1 MRAGQLKTSRGA
13 IPDPQVRSAEQVAQN
28 YNMHP
33 AVWRFL
39 LPRQASGPVVLAN
52 LDDVTTRNLLR
63 SYPAA
68 LVLGRPV
75 ADLDGVARAA
85 MWDGERSPLRP
96 GTVALLVCDD
106 RDGLCAKALAPA
118 LADDGECVAI
128 VRSARPYHFALFPT
142 PEQLRAVIGK
152 GWPLTYDGSPRRWL
166 GYWLATTRIWRYL
179 SRSGLALRWPNN
191 SVVDAVLDQVGAT
204 LGGRTHLRGLIVGRG
219 LGQFT
224 LRVRCESREL
234 AVRVAVTPGS
244 ARRLSNHQRVVAELS
259 DRLGP
264 ASNSFAFPDVVA
276 AGNADGIS
284 WAAERWVKRRV
295 IRASRSWRPSGS
307 GWDALRAIAS
317 ELASVAGTGRT
328 DTDWP
333 SSWAVGLDAVAP
345 GLVEEILTALA
356 PIGAANMATAW
367 CHGDL
372 WPGNVFLRKPP
383 LPPVVIDWE
392 RARPDAPA
400 GLDAMYA
407 ELFRVAKRRKCTFGD
422 AAVLMARSAS
432 TELAAVEVGGKP
444 FASWDRSEQEALLLA
459 TVVHY
464 ATGEDEG
471 TPPDR
476 WTQGWG
482 ATNIVPLMT
491 ALRSLALGS
500 ALAPSLLVLPQLGR
514 WTAQWDHLVDLS
526 RLPSPFMRSWW
537 LTGTAGPRP
546 RFVLVVQ
553 GDLLLGG
560 LALEEGR
567 RLGLPSFTMM
577 SSRSTMPRSSRP
589 AGRPRAGGCRHYE
602 HIDLGTASRDAPFGS
617 RRHRCRLAPH

>member
-1 MRAGQLKTSRGA
+1 LKTYGGIVRDR
-13 IPDPQVRSAEQVAQN
+13 PVRSAGQVAQK

-52 LDDVTTRNLLR
+52 LDEVTTQNLLK

-68 LVLGRPV
+68 LVLGQSV
-75 ADLDGVARAA
+75 AVLAGVARAA
-85 MWDGERSPLRP
+85 VWDGQRSPLRP

-106 RDGLCAKALAPA
+106 RDGICAKALAPA
-118 LADDGECVAI
+118 LAEGGECAAI
-128 VRSARPYHFALFPT
+128 VRSARPYRFALFPT
-142 PEQLRAVIGK
+142 PEQLRAVIGR

-166 GYWLATTRIWRYL
+166 GYRLATTRIWRYL

-191 SVVDAVLDQVGAT
+191 SVVDTVLDQVGAT
-204 LGGRTHLRGLIVGRG
+204 LCGGASLRGLIVGRG

-224 LRVRCESREL
+224 LRVHCEGREL

-244 ARRLSNHQRVVAELS
+244 AQRLRNHQRVLADLS
-259 DRLGP
+259 TRLGS
-264 ASNSFAFPDVVA
+264 AWNSVAFPDVVA

-284 WAAERWVKRRV
+284 WEAERWIKLAV

-317 ELASVAGTGRT
+317 ELATVAGTGRT
-328 DTDWP
+328 DADWP
-333 SSWAVGLDAVAP
+333 RSWAVGLDAVAP
-345 GLVEEILTALA
+345 GLVEEILAALA

-383 LPPVVIDWE
+383 LPPLVIDWE

-407 ELFRVAKRRKCTFGD
+407 ELCRVAMRRKCTFGD
-422 AAVLMARSAS
+422 AAVLMAQSAS
-432 TELAAVEVGGKP
+432 TELATVEVGGKP
-444 FASWDRSEQEALLLA
+444 FASWDRSEQQALLLA

-471 TPPDR
+471 APADR
-476 WTQGWG
+476 WTKDWG
-482 ATNIVPLMT
+482 AMNITPLMT
-491 ALRSLALGS
+491 ALRG
-500 ALAPSLLVLPQLGR
+500 
-514 WTAQWDHLVDLS
+514 
-526 RLPSPFMRSWW
+526 
-537 LTGTAGPRP
+537 
-546 RFVLVVQ
+546 
-553 GDLLLGG
+553 
-560 LALEEGR
+560 
-567 RLGLPSFTMM
+567 
-577 SSRSTMPRSSRP
+577 
-589 AGRPRAGGCRHYE
+589 
-602 HIDLGTASRDAPFGS
+602 
-617 RRHRCRLAPH
+617 